1 MPAVEDITYATVQ
14 KIRKL
19 LMVIAENVP
28 LGPKKIYLNNTNLMH
43 ALSGRVSEG
52 TLREIFFANQTGSA
66 MTLTMPRQGDFMAD
80 GKYLFE
86 VGGSRKTFSQ
96 IADQPDSYL
105 ALDDIETGSGNR
117 IPLWM
122 FGMMYRIADREP
134 TASAARRMSARPP
147 DGPSTRA

>member
-28 LGPKKIYLNNTNLMH
+28 LEPKKIYLNNTDLMY
-43 ALSGRVSEG
+43 ALSGKVSEG
-52 TLREIFFANQTGSA
+52 TLSETFFANQAGSV
-66 MTLTMPRQGDFMAD
+66 MTLTMPRKGDFMAD

-86 VGGSRKTFSQ
+86 VGGSRKTFSR
-96 IADQPDSYL
+96 IADLPDSYL

-122 FGMMYRIADREP
+122 FGMMHWIADRKP

>member
-19 LMVIAENVP
+19 LYLLGRAGLLFLLTDKPKDYKHP
-28 LGPKKIYLNNTNLMH
+28 LGPKKIYLNNTDLMY

-52 TLREIFFANQTGSA
+52 TLRETFFANQAGSV

-96 IADQPDSYL
+96 IADLPDSYL

-122 FGMMYRIADREP
+122 FGMMH
-134 TASAARRMSARPP
+134 
-147 DGPSTRA
+147 